1 MLDAQPSTIVPV
13 FIEQTT
19 TSPATTSLAD
29 EAGDYEYAYEEPLNE
44 IEILQADNASPL
56 HDVLATVDSLHE
68 IEHVNENEVKTTGL
82 AFMLAHQYHL
92 AHLLCIAGIPL
103 ETLELTTEFGTLNFE
118 DVAQEEFEVPA
129 KDDTTF
135 RKEMKKVIDI
145 MKIAGDDLPVSTIKT
160 LMTDLVAG
168 AKEENENAT
177 EVAEVT
183 SLVNLFKAT
192 NAQRAQE
199 NFLERK
205 PEVQPVKDKIEEI
218 VENIGQ
224 DFSQVLVQKAK
235 QKPGVV
241 KDFKDGL
248 ELPRRPTPDF
258 SQVLIQKANKKPSV
272 IKDFKELLEAPRRQ
286 KPRLHLKSEED
297 AEESFVA
304 TQLPPPPDAES
315 EKEED
320 IENFSQILIEKAKL
334 KPEILKDFDSGLEVP
349 DEEFPPFEEDF
360 EEVTENSVNFTQL
373 LSVPSTKEVI
383 EDHIMDMIIENPERA
398 AADLAELFDISSEN
412 EKENTEEEL
421 FQMMEEDP
429 LAVTSAF
436 TDLIM
441 SQKEEIGKPAT
452 PSLAPVLIEDV
463 PKEVQ
468 GQMER
473 MKLKPTVHP
482 DVIVQEEI
490 PNDLLRDMMELIE
503 EGQLSHKTVIEEL
516 INSGVLPVEVT
527 EIGRIPVVVGGKSSP
542 LTRPFG
548 RRQEPVNLARLQ
560 QLRVNEPKMIMKD
573 DHHIMKE
580 VGLEDPDG
588 DFEMVKLSP
597 PLKGKLSL
605 PEPTRTP
612 EEKDIEI
619 LSSMMDLYDQGLIS
633 DDELEQMVVM
643 MENEGVLDVNLEELG
658 IERRP
663 DIPPEVFSG
672 GPGPFFR
679 EQIFLEAPRSA
690 EKGKAVSYSHFIM
703 DVPRDTPKPPE
714 LSPPGGD
721 SLHKSPFFDDLSKF
735 DEKFRGPQSEG
746 VKPGPAPPYYMS
758 ARLPAPPHFR
768 AEGFMPPKDQDDFKL
783 RPDVEPFNFENFD
796 KEVVEAPEPFAEPPL
811 GLKRHVHQPLP
822 LILHSHRGNGYE
834 HPHFD
839 IPSSLINP
847 KAYMREQSSRQFLPR
862 KGRLN
867 YDVFQT
873 TVRSKRKDPASV
885 PLYNPPSTGFSQVDR
900 KMDEIRASYIDGD
913 RFF

>member
-1 MLDAQPSTIVPV
+1 M
-13 FIEQTT
+13 
-19 TSPATTSLAD
+19 
-29 EAGDYEYAYEEPLNE
+29 
-44 IEILQADNASPL
+44 
-56 HDVLATVDSLHE
+56 
-68 IEHVNENEVKTTGL
+68 
-82 AFMLAHQYHL
+82 
-92 AHLLCIAGIPL
+92 

-118 DVAQEEFEVPA
+118 DVAEEEFEVPA
-129 KDDTTF
+129 KADENTF

-160 LMTDLVAG
+160 LMTDLVA
-168 AKEENENAT
+168 KEENTTQET
-177 EVAEVT
+177 AEVT

-192 NAQRAQE
+192 NAQRAQD
-199 NFLERK
+199 NFIERK
-205 PEVQPVKDKIEEI
+205 PNVKPVKDKIEEI
-218 VENIGQ
+218 VENIAGGP
-224 DFSQVLVQKAK
+224 DFSQVLVQKA
-235 QKPGVV
+235 QQRPAVV

-248 ELPRRPTPDF
+248 ELPHKPRPDF
-258 SQVLIQKANKKPSV
+258 SQVLLQKANQKPSV

-286 KPRLHLKSEED
+286 KPRLHLKEEETD
-297 AEESFVA
+297 VA
-304 TQLPPPPDAES
+304 TQLPPPPDVQ
-315 EKEED
+315 EEP
-320 IENFSQILIEKAKL
+320 ENFSQILIEKSKL
-334 KPEILKDFDSGLEVP
+334 KPEILKDFDSGLELP
-349 DEEFPPFEEDF
+349 NEEFPPIKEDF
-360 EEVTENSVNFTQL
+360 GEVPENSVNFTQL
-373 LSVPSTKEVI
+373 LSVPATKEVI

-398 AADLAELFDISSEN
+398 AADLAELFDLNNEN
-412 EKENTEEEL
+412 EKEDTEEEL

-441 SQKEEIGKPAT
+441 SQKEEIGKPIES
-452 PSLAPVLIEDV
+452 PSLKPVLIEDV

-468 GQMER
+468 GKMER
-473 MKLKPTVHP
+473 MKIKPTTDFQTEVFVKE
-482 DVIVQEEI
+482 DI
-490 PNDLLRDMMELIE
+490 PSDLLRDMMALIE

-527 EIGRIPVVVGGKSSP
+527 DIGRIPVVVGGKSQP
-542 LTRPFG
+542 LVRPFG

-633 DDELEQMVVM
+633 DEELEQMVVM

-658 IERRP
+658 IQT
-663 DIPPEVFSG
+663 PPEVQREVFSA
-672 GPGPFFR
+672 GPFFR
-679 EQIFLEAPRSA
+679 EAAFEAPRSTD
-690 EKGKAVSYSHFIM
+690 KGKAVSYSHFIM
-703 DVPRDTPKPPE
+703 DVPKPPE
-714 LSPPGGD
+714 LSPPSGE
-721 SLHKSPFFDDLSKF
+721 SLHKTPFFDDLSKF
-735 DEKFRGPQSEG
+735 DEKFVPHSEG

-758 ARLPAPPHFR
+758 ARLPAPPRFR
-768 AEGFMPPKDQDDFKL
+768 TEGFRHDDEGDQDDFKL
-783 RPDVEPFNFENFD
+783 MPNVQPFNFETFD
-796 KEVVEAPEPFAEPPL
+796 KEETPKEFAPPPAL
-811 GLKRHVHQPLP
+811 ELKRHVHQPLP

-839 IPSSLINP
+839 IPASLINP
-847 KAYMREQSSRQFLPR
+847 KAYMKEQSSRQFLPR

-873 TVRSKRKDPASV
+873 TVRSKRKDPSSV
-885 PLYNPPSTGFSQVDR
+885 PLYNPPITGFSQVDR
-900 KMDEIRASYIDGD
+900 KMDEIRALYIDGD